1 MATPQ
6 TSISNFYLLFK
17 NIYFLID
24 FSYAIRIMILK
35 VETIQLKQKNTH
47 TLNNIKGTLNMNA
60 QYDESM
66 LDQEALAK
74 ANSLSVVDQNEMR
87 LDALFGNHVS
97 KPNNH
102 SHRQASRPSL
112 RVVKQQEE
120 SQAMSEDFEIDLVG
134 LDDVECASN
143 SVIGGFSFGKT
154 LTELKEHGG
163 APKKNTS
170 RRGTGYLGRNGRNRK
185 A

>member
-1 MATPQ
+1 M
-6 TSISNFYLLFK
+6 LFK

-24 FSYAIRIMILK
+24 FSFAIRIMILK
-35 VETIQLKQKNTH
+35 VETIQLEQKNTH

-60 QYDESM
+60 QYDESI

-87 LDALFGNHVS
+87 MDTLFGNHVS
-97 KPNNH
+97 KPSNH

-112 RVVKQQEE
+112 RVVKQQDE
-120 SQAMSEDFEIDLVG
+120 SEALSKDFEIDLVG